1 MRLHHVGGYSKEER
15 DGYRE
20 IVYANLVRPEATRS
34 FRARSFQHKG
44 FAPDMRSIACCSQ
57 IQSMQVVIEALHDLN
72 MPLPPSLQE
81 MAALIMS
88 TRVSAHDPCPPMLD
102 PAVTNALVALWA
114 DPTTK
119 ACVSKSREFQLN
131 DSAS

>member
-1 MRLHHVGGYSKEER
+1 
-15 DGYRE
+15 
-20 IVYANLVRPEATRS
+20 
-34 FRARSFQHKG
+34 
-44 FAPDMRSIACCSQ
+44 
-57 IQSMQVVIEALHDLN
+57 MQVVIEALHDLN
-72 MPLPPSLQE
+72 MPLPPSLRDK
-81 MAALIMS
+81 AALVMS

-102 PAVTNALVALWA
+102 PLVTDALVSLWA